1 MHSKGYMNSVLY
13 SKPKPQFRKPLHRRA
28 LAFLSRTGR
37 KIYGM
42 LRWPLA
48 RLSQRRH
55 ALTGN
60 GVSPFY
66 EPEPVL
72 CLGDGTAVPI
82 APEGPHSSRWVFG
95 TACTLMACA
104 AFLALLIGATQE
116 SAPVPAA
123 TTDVLLYDQGVTTR
137 LSTKARTVS
146 GLLSE
151 MGVSLSAGDKVYP
164 APEEELEEGD
174 TIQILR
180 AFTVYVTA
188 GGQFTELSLSQG
200 CVRDALEAAGVAYD
214 DQDEVSPAPY
224 VPLEAGMRIEVTDVE
239 VKYESV
245 AKPIAFKKVTR
256 NDDTLQTGKTR
267 IEQEGSEGIKNVK
280 YRVVYRDGVESERE
294 VIEQT
299 ISRHPVDQITIVGT
313 KKDVAVSVKDPVKL
327 QNDNRKNQS
336 PPKESEIKETLY
348 IEVTAYTHTGNKTA
362 TGTRPKVGTIAVNPK
377 QIPYGTRLYV
387 EGYGYGVA
395 EDTGAFR
402 HTDRF
407 QIDLFMDTV
416 KECLRWGRKRN
427 VKVFV
432 LK

>member
-1 MHSKGYMNSVLY
+1 M
-13 SKPKPQFRKPLHRRA
+13 
-28 LAFLSRTGR
+28 
-37 KIYGM
+37 
-42 LRWPLA
+42 A

-137 LSTKARTVS
+137 LSTRPAQSRAYSARWGSASPRATRCTPLPRRS
-146 GLLSE
+146 WKRGTPSRFCGPLRSTSQQAASSRNSP
-151 MGVSLSAGDKVYP
+151 SL
-164 APEEELEEGD
+164 
-174 TIQILR
+174 R
-180 AFTVYVTA
+180 
-188 GGQFTELSLSQG
+188 G

-395 EDTGAFR
+395 EDTGRFPPHR
-402 HTDRF
+402 PLSDRPVHGHGQGVPPLGAQAQRQGVCS
-407 QIDLFMDTV
+407 QIAA
-416 KECLRWGRKRN
+416 E
-427 VKVFV
+427 KVPRTSF
-432 LK
+432 